1 MPVPGEVLMEAG
13 LAVSGDVHHLMGL
26 GQKDT

>member
-13 LAVSGDVHHLMGL
+13 LAVSRDVHQLMGR